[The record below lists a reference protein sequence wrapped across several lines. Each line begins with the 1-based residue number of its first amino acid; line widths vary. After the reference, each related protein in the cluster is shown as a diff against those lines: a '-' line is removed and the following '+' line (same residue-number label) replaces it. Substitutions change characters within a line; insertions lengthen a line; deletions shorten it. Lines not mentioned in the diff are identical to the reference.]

1 MIFSPVLKPIFKF
14 PYQNRNGHVFFTVHR
29 TTYQNAQNY
38 SLSFESVL
46 NPPHV
51 LLSIQTVPIAH
62 QCVTRAGG
70 GEKEE
75 KRNPSYY
82 FLPKSHKIE
91 LRWKNY
97 QFPPCSTCCLCGI
110 VPYGTLCSVASR
122 LILSVQLNF
131 SHETAAN
138 E

>member
-70 GEKEE
+70 GGEGRKKKSKLLFLAEK
-75 KRNPSYY
+75 S
-82 FLPKSHKIE
+82 
-91 LRWKNY
+91 
-97 QFPPCSTCCLCGI
+97 
-110 VPYGTLCSVASR
+110 
-122 LILSVQLNF
+122 
-131 SHETAAN
+131 
-138 E
+138 